1 MRRFLATWTH
11 RLLLVGA
18 VLLIAGV
25 VVLVTAPHQTF
36 GYFAYF
42 PSTNTAMLPTTHTWQ
57 ERTGEV
63 LVLAGAVAVAFAL
76 GRISVR
82 RR

>member
-1 MRRFLATWTH
+1 MRLFRTWTN
-11 RLLLVGA
+11 RQLL
-18 VLLIAGV
+18 AGV
-25 VVLVTAPHQTF
+25 VLLVAGVIVLVITPRQTI

-42 PSTNTAMLPTTHTWQ
+42 PSSHTAMLPTAHTWQ

-63 LVLAGAVAVAFAL
+63 LVLVGAVATAFAL

>member
-1 MRRFLATWTH
+1 MRLFRTWTH
-11 RLLLVGA
+11 LLLLAGV
-18 VLLIAGV
+18 VLLVAGV
-25 VVLVTAPHQTF
+25 VVLVFAPRQTF

-42 PSTNTAMLPTTHTWQ
+42 PASHTAMLPTAHTWQ

-63 LVLAGAVAVAFAL
+63 LVLVGAAATAFAL
-76 GRISVR
+76 GRFSVR

>member
-1 MRRFLATWTH
+1 MRPFRTWTH
-11 RLLLVGA
+11 RLLLAGV

-25 VVLVTAPHQTF
+25 VVLVIAPHQTF

-42 PSTNTAMLPTTHTWQ
+42 PSSHTAMLPTTHTWQ

-63 LVLAGAVAVAFAL
+63 LVLVGAAATAFAL
-76 GRISVR
+76 GRISAR
-82 RR
+82 RP